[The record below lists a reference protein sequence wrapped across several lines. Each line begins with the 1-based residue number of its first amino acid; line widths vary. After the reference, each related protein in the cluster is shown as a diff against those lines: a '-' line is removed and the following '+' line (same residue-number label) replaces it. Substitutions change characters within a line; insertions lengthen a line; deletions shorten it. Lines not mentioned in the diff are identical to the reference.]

1 MIQVRVKMCL
11 ISLSPNLEGVVLVSS
26 SPRSPVKDPESCMCF
41 ILSNV
46 LSPAVI
52 RIEESV

>member
-11 ISLSPNLEGVVLVSS
+11 NSLSPNLGGVVLVSS
-26 SPRSPVKDPESCMCF
+26 SGSPVKDPESCMCF